1 MPHIFINYRR
11 ETDAYAAALL
21 DELLSRR
28 LGPDQVFRAGRSI
41 APGADYTLE
50 IARAITSCD
59 AMLVVVGPGWQEQLA
74 ARYPDQEDW
83 VLYEIEKALEEQ
95 KVIVP
100 VLLSGTSRIR
110 PGDLPEVLLPLAS
123 FQYLRFDYR
132 NTLRDAAY
140 MCDQLERRFPA
151 QTLRSRLSA
160 ARTRRRPR
168 RP

>member
-21 DELLSRR
+21 DELLSHR
-28 LGPDQVFRAGRSI
+28 LGPDHVFRAGRSI

-50 IARAITSCD
+50 IARAIASCD
-59 AMLVVVGPGWQEQLA
+59 AMLVVVGPGWHERIA

-100 VLLSGTSRIR
+100 VLLSGTPRIR
-110 PGDLPEVLLPLAS
+110 PGDLPDVVLPLAS

-132 NTLRDAAY
+132 NTARDAAY
-140 MCDQLERRFPA
+140 MCEQLERRFPA
-151 QTLRSRLSA
+151 RTLRSRLSA
-160 ARTRRRPR
+160 TLTPHRPR
-168 RP
+168 QR

>member
-28 LGPDQVFRAGRSI
+28 LGPDHVFRAGRSI

-50 IARAITSCD
+50 IVRAITSCD
-59 AMLVVVGPGWQEQLA
+59 AMLVVVGPGWHEHFA
-74 ARYPDQEDW
+74 ARYPEQEDW

-100 VLLSGTSRIR
+100 VLLSGTPRIR
-110 PGDLPEVLLPLAS
+110 PENLPAVVLPLAS

-132 NTLRDAAY
+132 NTVRDAAY
-140 MCDQLERRFPA
+140 MSEQLERRFPGR
-151 QTLRSRLSA
+151 TLRSRLTA
-160 ARTRRRPR
+160 ALTRRRTRRG
-168 RP
+168 